1 MLISETFYS
10 VQGEGKLTGVPSLFI
25 RTSGCNL
32 RCHWCD
38 TPYASYRAEGEDT
51 SLEQLLQ
58 QVQQTGAHH
67 VVLTGGEPT
76 IMPDIE
82 RLCFMLAADGR
93 HVTLETAGTVFK
105 PLPVD
110 LVSLSPKLS
119 NSTPPTSLGQMAISH
134 EQRRLNH
141 DALQCYIDSAPE
153 LQIKFVI
160 QTPGDLDEV
169 LDLLSKLRH
178 WRSEDVMLMPEGTD
192 PVVLE
197 QRSAWLIDACKLH
210 DFRFCQRLHVML
222 WGAKRGV

>member
-1 MLISETFYS
+1 MRISETFYS

-38 TPYASYRAEGEDT
+38 TPYASWRPEGENT

-93 HVTLETAGTVFK
+93 HITLETAGTLFK

-119 NSTPPTSLGQMAISH
+119 NSTPPASTGQLAIDH
-134 EQRRLNH
+134 EQHRLNLN
-141 DALQCYIDSAPE
+141 ALQRYIDTAPD

-160 QTPGDLDEV
+160 QTPADLNEM
-169 LDLLSKLRH
+169 LDLLSKLRS
-178 WRSEDVMLMPEGTD
+178 WRRNDVLLMPEGID
-192 PVVLE
+192 PRALQE
-197 QRSAWLIDACKLH
+197 RASWLIDACKIH
-210 DFRFCQRLHVML
+210 GFRFCQRLHVMV
-222 WGAKRGV
+222 WGAQRGV